1 MKRIIFILLIIVSSL
16 IIFSALV
23 FASETVYVKEYIKGK
38 FPVIFNIYLA
48 SLGELDEYE
57 KEFIDLLQ
65 NLPEDEQK
73 NFAKEVKNNGFSKEI
88 LEKIKK
94 EGIIAK
100 PETEIKRKEV
110 EQSLAINEE
119 NTGKWFY
126 SKEIEPLSDK
136 EVITFMLECEKDE
149 LNKPIFLI
157 IKKEG
162 KDTIIYIDWNREL
175 KTIYR
180 NIITVWTRFDDNKAS
195 HSTWE
200 TYNASK
206 EIILE
211 AIFGKQPKVS
221 SQYTFYPRREIKFI
235 RKLMDTDKFV
245 AQLKSVNKM
254 TLTAVFD
261 VRGLKKAVE
270 NFNDTLHWIK
280 E

>member
-1 MKRIIFILLIIVSSL
+1 MRRNISILLIIASIL
-16 IIFSALV
+16 IILSVLV
-23 FASETVYVKEYIKGK
+23 FASETVDVKEYIKGK

-48 SLGELDEYE
+48 SLGKLDEYE

-110 EQSLAINEE
+110 EQSSVINEE

-162 KDTIIYIDWNREL
+162 KDTIIYIDWGIENL
-175 KTIYR
+175 KPYI
-180 NIITVWTRFDDNKAS
+180 
-195 HSTWE
+195 
-200 TYNASK
+200 
-206 EIILE
+206 EI
-211 AIFGKQPKVS
+211 
-221 SQYTFYPRREIKFI
+221 
-235 RKLMDTDKFV
+235 
-245 AQLKSVNKM
+245 
-254 TLTAVFD
+254 
-261 VRGLKKAVE
+261 
-270 NFNDTLHWIK
+270 
-280 E
+280 

>member
-1 MKRIIFILLIIVSSL
+1 MKRNIFILLIVASILTV
-16 IIFSALV
+16 FSTLV
-23 FASETVYVKEYIKGK
+23 FVSETIDVKDYIKGK

-48 SLGELDEYE
+48 PLGELDEYE

-73 NFAKEVKNNGFSKEI
+73 IFAKEIKNNGFSKEI

-94 EGIIAK
+94 VGVIDK
-100 PETEIKRKEV
+100 LEIEIV
-110 EQSLAINEE
+110 ENNVENLATPD
-119 NTGKWFY
+119 TGKWIY
-126 SKEIEPLSDK
+126 NKKIDPLSDK

-149 LNKPIFLI
+149 FNKPIFLI

-162 KDTIIYIDWNREL
+162 KNTIIYIDWNREL
-175 KTIYR
+175 KTVYR
-180 NIITVWTRFDDNKAS
+180 NIISVWTRFDDNKAS

-221 SQYTFYPRREIKFI
+221 SQYTFYPRSENKFI
-235 RKLMDTDKFV
+235 KKIIDTETFV
-245 AQLKSVNKM
+245 AQLKFINKT

-261 VRGLKKAVE
+261 AQGFKNAVE
-270 NFNDTLHWIK
+270 QFNDTLHWIK
-280 E
+280 D